1 MEQLLGQ
8 LGSFLG
14 PDASANES
22 PQPQHRAPPDV
33 SRGRTVGGSYNQQL
47 DASQGSALAPPPTSF
62 GGSIDISGVRLSEED
77 MALLDEPDYYNSDQR
92 QYPASAPAWQ
102 TSFNFGPSGPHP
114 PFQQRSSIPRYTA
127 APLSPHYPTSQ
138 YTSASLAP
146 PLLYSH
152 ADFDGPLSAPLRP
165 RSTPILEQQA
175 TFAAPPPLSG
185 GGVRR
190 RRSSVDDAAS
200 YALASPIYAINSSY
214 TYDQQPNLQQLY
226 SYSRPAPTQRHA
238 YSPSPSAS
246 SISSASSPVAV
257 HRLPAQAITPRTSPT
272 KLASPRKTRASPT
285 KKKGAGGL
293 PMFVNFGASDSKKLL
308 SGVAPS
314 GSSKRRR
321 EEQEAAAQ
329 AAAASSSS

>member
-14 PDASANES
+14 PDATANDS
-22 PQPQHRAPPDV
+22 PQLEHRAPPEI
-33 SRGRTVGGSYNQQL
+33 SRGRTVGGSYGQHLGAPQ
-47 DASQGSALAPPPTSF
+47 AVAPPPTSF

-77 MALLDEPDYYNSDQR
+77 MALLDEPDYDYDHR

-114 PFQQRSSIPRYTA
+114 PFQSRSNALHYTA
-127 APLSPHYPTSQ
+127 APLSPHYPAPQ

-146 PLLYSH
+146 PLAYSH
-152 ADFDGPLSAPLRP
+152 ADFDAPLSAPLRP

-175 TFAAPPPLSG
+175 TFAAPPPVSG
-185 GGVRR
+185 SGVRR
-190 RRSSVDDAAS
+190 RRSSVDDVAS
-200 YALASPIYAINSSY
+200 YAHASPISAINSSY
-214 TYDQQPNLQQLY
+214 TYDQQPNPSQ
-226 SYSRPAPTQRHA
+226 SYPYARPAPTQRHT
-238 YSPSPSAS
+238 YSTSPSAS
-246 SISSASSPVAV
+246 SMSSASSPVAV
-257 HRLPAQAITPRTSPT
+257 HRLPGQAATPRTSPT
-272 KLASPRKTRASPT
+272 KIASPRKTRTSPT

-321 EEQEAAAQ
+321 EEQEAAAA

>member
-14 PDASANES
+14 PDATANES
-22 PQPQHRAPPDV
+22 PQPQHRAPPDL
-33 SRGRTVGGSYNQQL
+33 SRSHHQQL
-47 DASQGSALAPPPTSF
+47 SASQGSSLAPPSF
-62 GGSIDISGVRLSEED
+62 GAGIEISGVRLSEED
-77 MALLDEPDYYNSDQR
+77 MALLDEPDYDYDNR

-114 PFQQRSSIPRYTA
+114 PFQQRSHAPHYTA
-127 APLSPHYPTSQ
+127 APLSPHYSAPQ
-138 YTSASLAP
+138 YTSP
-146 PLLYSH
+146 PLAAPLPYYH
-152 ADFDGPLSAPLRP
+152 TDYDGPISAPLRP
-165 RSTPILEQQA
+165 RSTPILEQQP
-175 TFAAPPPLSG
+175 TFAAPPSFSG

-200 YALASPIYAINSSY
+200 YALASPSYTVNSSY
-214 TYDQQPNLQQLY
+214 TYEQSADSQQAYP
-226 SYSRPAPTQRHA
+226 YSRPAPTHRHT

-257 HRLPAQAITPRTSPT
+257 HRLPAQSTTPRTSPT
-272 KLASPRKTRASPT
+272 KLASPRKTRTSPT

-321 EEQEAAAQ
+321 EEQEAAA
-329 AAAASSSS
+329 AGSSVSSSS

>member
-14 PDASANES
+14 PDATANES
-22 PQPQHRAPPDV
+22 PQPQHRIPPDV
-33 SRGRTVGGSYNQQL
+33 PRGGKAGSSYSQQVV
-47 DASQGSALAPPPTSF
+47 ASHVSALTQAPPTSF

-77 MALLDEPDYYNSDQR
+77 MALLDEPDYNYEDR

-102 TSFNFGPSGPHP
+102 TSFNLGRSGPHP
-114 PFQQRSSIPRYTA
+114 PYQQNFNAPRYTA
-127 APLSPHYPTSQ
+127 APLSPHYPAPH
-138 YTSASLAP
+138 YTSAPLAP
-146 PLLYSH
+146 PLSYSH
-152 ADFDGPLSAPLRP
+152 ADIDGPLTAPPRP

-175 TFAAPPPLSG
+175 TFGAPPPLSG
-185 GGVRR
+185 GGTRR

-200 YALASPIYAINSSY
+200 YALASRIYAINSGY
-214 TYDQQPNLQQLY
+214 TYDQQPNSHQSY
-226 SYSRPAPTQRHA
+226 SYSRPAPTHRHT
-238 YSPSPSAS
+238 YSPSLSTS

-257 HRLPAQAITPRTSPT
+257 HRLPAQATTPRTPPT
-272 KLASPRKTRASPT
+272 KVASPRKTRTSPT
-285 KKKGAGGL
+285 KKKGAGGV

-321 EEQEAAAQ
+321 EEQEAAA
-329 AAAASSSS
+329 AAAASNSSS